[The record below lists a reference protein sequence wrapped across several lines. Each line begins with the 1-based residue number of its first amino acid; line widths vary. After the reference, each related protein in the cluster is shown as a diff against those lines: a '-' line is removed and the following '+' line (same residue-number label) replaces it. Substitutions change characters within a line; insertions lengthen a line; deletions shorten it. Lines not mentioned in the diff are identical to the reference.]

1 MSKYTVDFIQLSLP
15 TLFKDSGRNLLL
27 SPQAALATSILL
39 DLDPSC
45 STLDSPYWFI
55 GDQYVELHSKDSLV
69 FGDGDLLNITF
80 ADLQENYF
88 EDILHP
94 TQLELDFFKLQLG
107 YDWPFTKEMKQD
119 D

>member
-1 MSKYTVDFIQLSLP
+1 MSKYTNDFIWRQLRL
-15 TLFKDSGRNLLL
+15 LFNEH
-27 SPQAALATSILL
+27 A
-39 DLDPSC
+39 SC
-45 STLDSPYWFI
+45 RLFGHNSMDKITPRWFLGNTYI
-55 GDQYVELHSKDSLV
+55 ELHSKDSDIK
-69 FGDGDLLNITF
+69 FAGDLLNITY

-107 YDWPFTKEMKQD
+107 HDWPFTKEMKED

>member
-1 MSKYTVDFIQLSLP
+1 MSKYTVDFIRLSLP
-15 TLFKDSGRNLLL
+15 TLFKDSELKCGLLNSDL
-27 SPQAALATSILL
+27 SCTTL
-39 DLDPSC
+39 DL
-45 STLDSPYWFI
+45 PYWFI
-55 GDQYVELHSKDSLV
+55 GSQYVELHSKDSPIFLE
-69 FGDGDLLNITF
+69 GDLLNTTY
-80 ADLQENYF
+80 ADLQANYF

>member
-1 MSKYTVDFIQLSLP
+1 MSKYTVDFIRLSLP
-15 TLFKDSGRNLLL
+15 ILFKDSDIKCGLLN
-27 SPQAALATSILL
+27 L
-39 DLDPSC
+39 DLSC

-55 GDQYVELHSKDSLV
+55 GGQYVELHSKDSPIFL
-69 FGDGDLLNITF
+69 DGDLLNLTYD
-80 ADLQENYF
+80 DLQENYF

>member
-1 MSKYTVDFIQLSLP
+1 MVKYSDDFIRRQLRV
-15 TLFKDSGRNLLL
+15 LFNDY
-27 SPQAALATSILL
+27 TSCGGLYDIIGAKTHWWYIG
-39 DLDPSC
+39 
-45 STLDSPYWFI
+45 STYL
-55 GDQYVELHSKDSLV
+55 ELHSKDNNIM
-69 FGDGDLLNITF
+69 FDGDLLNITF

>member
-1 MSKYTVDFIQLSLP
+1 MSKYTDDFIRQQLRI
-15 TLFKDSGRNLLL
+15 LFSGH
-27 SPQAALATSILL
+27 A
-39 DLDPSC
+39 SC
-45 STLDSPYWFI
+45 GLFGHSYMFEITPCWFI
-55 GDQYVELHSKDSLV
+55 GSTYLELHSKDNNIM
-69 FGDGDLLNITF
+69 FDGDLLNITF

>member
-1 MSKYTVDFIQLSLP
+1 MSKYTNDFIRLSLFH
-15 TLFKDSGRNLLL
+15 LLEDEDVDLKYNVLNLNLNCFGSGL
-27 SPQAALATSILL
+27 
-39 DLDPSC
+39 
-45 STLDSPYWFI
+45 PYWFF
-55 GDQYVELHSKDSLV
+55 GNQYVELHSEDSPI
-69 FGDGDLLNITF
+69 FDAGDLLNITY